1 MATKKTTPRRQIA
14 KAKTTRERAARIV
27 ANAKRYNAGTRAA
40 ISRALDEGHADL
52 AECVKRAERGETILD
67 ISGATASVPTMRPE
81 DEAALSELQNFARH
95 LAEALRI
102 ARHSPMIPASLYN
115 GLSDALTDFENDL
128 PNLTRLCESESHI
141 ILTLNAFIEQTA
153 AQAEK
158 KGGQR

>member
-1 MATKKTTPRRQIA
+1 MTTKKTTPRRQIA

-67 ISGATASVPTMRPE
+67 ISGTTASVPTMRQE
-81 DEAALSELQNFARH
+81 SEAAISELQNFAYH

-102 ARHSPMIPASLYN
+102 ARYNPMIPASLYN
-115 GLSDALTDFENDL
+115 GLADALLDFENDL
-128 PNLTRLCESESHI
+128 PNLTQLGESEAHI
-141 ILTLNAFIEQTA
+141 LITLEAFIEQTA
-153 AQAEK
+153 AQTA
-158 KGGQR
+158 KGGAR